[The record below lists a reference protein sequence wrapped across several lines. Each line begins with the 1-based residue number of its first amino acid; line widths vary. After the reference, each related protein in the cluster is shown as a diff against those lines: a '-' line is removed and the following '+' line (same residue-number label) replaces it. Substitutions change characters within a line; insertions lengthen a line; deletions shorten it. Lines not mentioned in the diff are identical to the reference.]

1 MRMRPSLPLLLV
13 ALVAAPAACSKDE
26 KKAESKTEAKED
38 KSAKKGAKD
47 EDEDG
52 AKKPKKKSKKA
63 ADDDGDQADDKGAK
77 PDEAKPAKKDDAE
90 DDPSAVP
97 GARSKAPTKAELDAA
112 PDLAVDGAKELGCET
127 RMVREWFQIAC
138 RGSGAKAPTFVEVTK
153 GKTKDTLVATIPGS
167 SMSVKT
173 PYEPGVELEATFYW
187 GDQSKKL
194 VMAKWPLKKKRPDPI
209 GALSDS
215 PEKGL
220 SPEKAAGKA
229 FCACKVATG
238 GLKCDADFDGG
249 SVDCFRTYW
258 ADCSK
263 LVQCTNGEP
272 GIWPTCLPG
281 FVNATVGGACAKDCA
296 KDPKC
301 PKGTSCQDA
310 PTGKKACL

>member
-1 MRMRPSLPLLLV
+1 MRSRSPLVLLLA
-13 ALVAAPAACSKDE
+13 ALVAAPVACSKDD
-26 KKAESKTEAKED
+26 KKPESKTEATED
-38 KSAKKGAKD
+38 KKASKKGDDGDDDDAKKAK
-47 EDEDG
+47 
-52 AKKPKKKSKKA
+52 KKKSKK
-63 ADDDGDQADDKGAK
+63 DDGDKG
-77 PDEAKPAKKDDAE
+77 DEKGDEQGAKKDDGE

-97 GARSKAPTKAELDAA
+97 GPRSKAPSKAELDAA
-112 PDLAVDGAKELGCET
+112 PDLAVDGAKDLGCET
-127 RMVREWFQIAC
+127 RMVREWLQIAC

-187 GDQSKKL
+187 GDKAKKL
-194 VMAKWPLKKKRPDPI
+194 VLAKWPLKKKRPDPI
-209 GALSDS
+209 GSLNDATG
-215 PEKGL
+215 KGL
-220 SPEKAAGKA
+220 TPEMAAAKAY
-229 FCACKVATG
+229 CACKVSTG

-272 GIWPTCLPG
+272 GVWPTCLPG
-281 FVNATVGGACAKDCA
+281 FVNAGIGGGCAKDCA

-301 PKGTSCQDA
+301 PAGTKCEDA
-310 PTGKKACL
+310 PTGKKACM